1 MTFAY
6 QMPDEVLVY
15 LINEEMTAPSES
27 RRLAAKFILDCLRV
41 YATRREIAHCIEDL
55 KTDAILEIAP
65 DVEDLAETLGLIQ
78 EEL

>member
-15 LINEEMTAPSES
+15 LINEEVNAPTES

-41 YATRREIAHCIEDL
+41 YATRREIAHCIEKLDE
-55 KTDAILEIAP
+55 DAMLDIAP
-65 DVEDLAETLGLIQ
+65 DAKALAESVGLIR
-78 EEL
+78 

>member
-15 LINEEMTAPSES
+15 LINEEVNAPTES

-41 YATRREIAHCIEDL
+41 YPTKQEIGECIDDL
-55 KTDAILEIAP
+55 KKDAMLEIAP
-65 DVEDLAETLGLIQ
+65 DVEKLAETLGLIH
-78 EEL
+78 

>member
-15 LINEEMTAPSES
+15 LINEEVNAATES

-41 YATRREIAHCIEDL
+41 YATRREIVHRIEDL

-65 DVEDLAETLGLIQ
+65 DVEDLAEILGLIR
-78 EEL
+78 EDL

>member
-15 LINEEMTAPSES
+15 LINEEVNAPSES

-41 YATRREIAHCIEDL
+41 YATRREIAHRIEDL

-65 DVEDLAETLGLIQ
+65 DVEDLAETVGLIQ